1 MKIALGAL
9 VAGSPVFK
17 ILIILV
23 DFLKKLWINSGLL
36 NKLFQSGLGL
46 WQRMVDFFSWL
57 LNSIKSGVQ
66 WIKDGLGLTKA
77 EKEKAMDEIAEK
89 EGVYWSDKKGT
100 WVTKE
105 SGGTATATP
114 SPRLARAQE
123 EYLNAP
129 DSVFSKIGE
138 VIPGAISSIVKLFD
152 PVLNPLKTAIEDLVA
167 WLDTWF
173 GIREEPATDIINP
186 ETGIGQQGD
195 TITGSG
201 ESSGT
206 GGIET
211 PRQFYST
218 APSREFGK
226 FDVLKGST
234 VIATYDTEAE
244 AKQHVANL
252 STPAPAMTAG
262 GQIRA
267 TGSLIGHGGE
277 EMDPARVV
285 AGGKTT
291 LARINEM
298 FSGGSASPLASP
310 TITIQAPPV
319 NINIGRV
326 EKDVDIDR
334 LFKRAGE
341 EFDRKLLFR
350 LRNSLNT
357 MGLRDIGY
365 MRG

>member
-1 MKIALGAL
+1 M
-9 VAGSPVFK
+9 
-17 ILIILV
+17 
-23 DFLKKLWINSGLL
+23 
-36 NKLFQSGLGL
+36 
-46 WQRMVDFFSWL
+46 
-57 LNSIKSGVQ
+57 
-66 WIKDGLGLTKA
+66 
-77 EKEKAMDEIAEK
+77 
-89 EGVYWSDKKGT
+89 
-100 WVTKE
+100 
-105 SGGTATATP
+105 
-114 SPRLARAQE
+114 
-123 EYLNAP
+123 
-129 DSVFSKIGE
+129 
-138 VIPGAISSIVKLFD
+138 SSIAKLFD

-167 WLDTWF
+167 WLDSWF
-173 GIREEPATDIINP
+173 GIGVDQAVDIVNP

-195 TITGSG
+195 TTTGTG

-218 APSREFGK
+218 APSKEFGK
-226 FDVLKGST
+226 FDVLKGSK
-234 VIATYDTEAE
+234 VIATFDTEAE
-244 AKQHVANL
+244 AKQHVASL
-252 STPAPAMTAG
+252 STPAPAMARG

-298 FSGGSASPLASP
+298 FSGGSPSSLASP
-310 TITIQAPPV
+310 AITIQAPPV
-319 NINIGRV
+319 HISIGRV
-326 EKDVDIDR
+326 EKDVDVDR
-334 LFKRAGE
+334 LFERAGE